1 MGKNGYQDL
10 GLGEDVGPMQMSEL
24 SIEAQS
30 QEAFRRIG
38 NDVPE
43 NLRGRFVNLAIAA
56 AKKAAVS
63 SDEQVDVDSLVERF
77 ERILRDLMDGG
88 DGKV

>member
-1 MGKNGYQDL
+1 MANKEYQDL
-10 GLGEDVGPMQMSEL
+10 GLGDEVGPMQLSEL
-24 SIEAQS
+24 SVEAQT
-30 QEAFRRIG
+30 QEAFKRIG

-43 NLRGRFVNLAIAA
+43 NLKSRFINLAMDA

-63 SDEQVDVDSLVERF
+63 SNERVDVDSLVDRF

>member
-1 MGKNGYQDL
+1 MGKDGFQDL
-10 GLGEDVGPMQMSEL
+10 GLDDEVGPMQMSEL
-24 SIEAQS
+24 SIEAQA

-43 NLRGRFVNLAIAA
+43 NLRSRFVNLAIDA

-63 SDEQVDVDSLVERF
+63 SGERVDVDSLVERF